1 MKTLRS
7 NLLLLSPLRRKADII
22 PDRSRESNRYRPAYF
37 LRIIQESTLRGSD
50 GIAHGDF
57 ERLKP

>member
-7 NLLLLSPLRRKADII
+7 NLLLLSTPLRKADVIR
-22 PDRSRESNRYRPAYF
+22 DRPRESNRCRPAYF
-37 LRIIQESTLRGSD
+37 LRTIEESTPRGSD
-50 GIAHGDF
+50 GIAHGDL